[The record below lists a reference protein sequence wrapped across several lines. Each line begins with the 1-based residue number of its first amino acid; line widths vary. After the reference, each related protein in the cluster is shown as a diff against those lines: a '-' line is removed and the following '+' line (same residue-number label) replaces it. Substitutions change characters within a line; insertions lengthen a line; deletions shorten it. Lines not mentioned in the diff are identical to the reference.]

1 MILALMTFAI
11 SIHSYSYVGSVSAGT
26 ANSGLASVEASETPF
41 MNPAAVAHLNGYY
54 FSTGYASLPSGSR
67 QFSLS
72 LSDNMKQT
80 VIPTS
85 LSYVQ
90 TSKDEISG
98 VRNSS
103 QAFRLSFG
111 NFVTPAVAFGLGI
124 NHQQDRFLNGSYNQT
139 NLGLATMWTPT
150 STLGFAIFANNLL
163 TPSKSTPQDVQQ
175 KGETIL
181 GASYKYR
188 RFLRA
193 KVDLATDSKNTM
205 SKPTLA
211 AGIEYYMNR
220 WVVARLGAAQVYETE
235 SNLYAAGVGF
245 VLPRFGLHY
254 AYQNSPQIEES
265 TRHSVDLAIPI
276 W

>member
-1 MILALMTFAI
+1 MILALFSVAL
-11 SIHSYSYVGSVSAGT
+11 SFQSQAYVGSVSAGT
-26 ANSGLASVEASETPF
+26 ANSGLASVEASDTPF
-41 MNPAAVAHLNGYY
+41 MNPAAVAHLSGYY
-54 FSTGYASLPSGSR
+54 FSTGYASLPSGDR

-90 TSKDEISG
+90 TSQDDING
-98 VRNSS
+98 VKNSS

-111 NFVTPAVAFGLGI
+111 NFISSSVAFGLGV
-124 NHQQDRFLNGSYNQT
+124 NHQQDRFLSKSYNQT

-150 STLGFAIFANNLL
+150 STIGFALFANNLL
-163 TPSKSTPQDVQQ
+163 APSKSNPEEIQQ

-181 GASYKYR
+181 GASYNYR

-205 SKPTLA
+205 SKPALA

-220 WVVARLGAAQVYETE
+220 WVVARLGAAQVNETK
-235 SNLYAAGVGF
+235 SNLYAAGFGF